1 MQCQFQLFE
10 VTAVMI
16 YYRDTNCP
24 FNPFSPRKI
33 EKHDLWDSKISQTLN
48 AIAKSIN
55 LHIIRKLIKYSLK
68 KDFLKAMFTLSDFE
82 ILLFEARSIPWPAQL
97 VTGSRRVKISVK
109 NQRNVRL
116 LLELL
121 EKSLPYRL
129 RRFWM
134 VFIFLI
140 YFNPFSPRK
149 IEKHNFWDSSN
160 STNFKH
166 Q

>member
-1 MQCQFQLFE
+1 MKLLLSLFTTGILT
-10 VTAVMI
+10 VLLTLSV
-16 YYRDTNCP
+16 P
-24 FNPFSPRKI
+24 
-33 EKHDLWDSKISQTLN
+33 EKSKNTIFEIPIIPQTLN

-140 YFNPFSPRK
+140 YFNPFSSRK